1 MRGVLSTALLLS
13 VLMSAGAKAQERPQ
27 EKAQDEDLA
36 RLELNATE
44 TADNR
49 CRMTFLIE
57 NKSTRNIDSLKLDLA
72 MFNPQGVIQRRM
84 IVEMGPLRGKRTNV
98 RTFSSDGECNQLG
111 AILVNDGT
119 TCAPMEAAAC
129 IDGLALSSRVTTIK
143 LYK

>member
-1 MRGVLSTALLLS
+1 MRGALSAVLLVCL
-13 VLMSAGAKAQERPQ
+13 LMSAGAKAQE
-27 EKAQDEDLA
+27 KAQDEELA

-57 NKSTRNIDSLKLDLA
+57 NKSTRNIESLKLDLA

-84 IVEMGPLRGKRTNV
+84 IVEMGPVRSKRTNV
-98 RTFSSDGECNQLG
+98 RTFSGDGECNQLG
-111 AILVNDGT
+111 AILVNDVSA
-119 TCAPMEAAAC
+119 CAPVDPAAC
-129 IDGLALSSRVTTIK
+129 MDGLALSSRVQNVR